1 MKFRTAILA
10 AAVCGL
16 SFPTLADIKLD
27 LPYSA
32 ELVLVNGY
40 EAEGNDPLTL
50 ENGENQIAFRYQ
62 DGYRENGEHKLF
74 KSDVIIVTFEGQD
87 SAYKLEVPKL
97 RTAQDTQK
105 FNKRPS
111 VSLKDSEGSDV
122 SFAQDK
128 LIKSGLQFGRDYE
141 AEIAAYN
148 QTDKPA
154 ALQAAVAVTT
164 LPAAVPAQTAKP
176 AVKGQQPQGKNVAEN
191 MLNYWY
197 EQADEATRARFKA
210 RINQQ

>member
-10 AAVCGL
+10 ITACGL

-40 EAEGNDPLTL
+40 EANGNDSLTL
-50 ENGENQIAFRYQ
+50 KNGENQIAFRYQ
-62 DGYRENGEHKLF
+62 DGYRENGEHKQF
-74 KSDVIIVTFEGQD
+74 KSNVIIVTFEGQD
-87 SAYKLEVPKL
+87 STYNLELPKL
-97 RTAQDTQK
+97 RTVQDTHK
-105 FNKRPS
+105 FNKNPAITLTDHQGNQ
-111 VSLKDSEGSDV
+111 VN
-122 SFAQDK
+122 FTQDK

-141 AEIAAYN
+141 AEIASYN
-148 QTDKPA
+148 LTDKPA
-154 ALQAAVAVTT
+154 VLKSAAAIH
-164 LPAAVPAQTAKP
+164 PQTAK
-176 AVKGQQPQGKNVAEN
+176 GQQHPQGKNVAEN

-197 EQADEATRARFKA
+197 EQADEATRERFKA